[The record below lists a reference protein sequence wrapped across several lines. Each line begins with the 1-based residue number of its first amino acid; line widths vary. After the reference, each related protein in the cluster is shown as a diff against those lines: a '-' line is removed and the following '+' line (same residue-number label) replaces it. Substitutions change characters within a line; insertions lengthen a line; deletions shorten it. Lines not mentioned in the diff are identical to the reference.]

1 MKTKAFQ
8 ELREMAVDELKR
20 KAGEMQ
26 RELLSARIQHAGQQ
40 LKNPLKL
47 RHLRRDIAR
56 VLTLINEKTPGQA
69 RGKAEVK

>member
-8 ELREMAVDELKR
+8 ELREMTVDELRR
-20 KAGEMQ
+20 KADDLQ
-26 RELLSARIQHAGQQ
+26 RELLGARIQHAGQQ

-56 VLTLINEKTPGQA
+56 VLTLINEKTPRQT